1 MDLPRF
7 AFRSYG
13 FDPLG
18 KSHFVIFTQWVTLNG
33 ILKMSCYIIENYYM
47 EFLKRI
53 IGKFKSIVICD
64 IHGCMCI
71 EACMH

>member
-18 KSHFVIFTQWVTLNG
+18 KSQFVIFTQWVTLNR

-47 EFLKRI
+47 DLNRI
-53 IGKFKSIVICD
+53 SEKNN
-64 IHGCMCI
+64 
-71 EACMH
+71 